1 MLPQNQVAEMFRAMP
16 PETAT
21 NGQIFMIL
29 QSMHSELMSSNKEL
43 GELRTEFTDYK
54 KNQEEM
60 VRTWETSRNVLRLIR
75 LAGGIGTAVL
85 AIWGLFQLFKS
96 H

>member
-1 MLPQNQVAEMFRAMP
+1 MLPQNQVTEMFRALP

-29 QSMHSELMSSNKEL
+29 QSMHSELLNSNKEL

-75 LAGGIGTAVL
+75 LAGGIGTAIL
-85 AIWGLFQLFKS
+85 AIWGLVTLFKS